1 MLFLLSTSAY
11 NVETFMWFVTR
22 LAPHNCIVAGESTVV
37 VTQTVIRL
45 DPPYL
50 WAEVQELTCGGPT

>member
-37 VTQTVIRL
+37 VAQAVIRL
-45 DPPYL
+45 DPLYL
-50 WAEVQELTCGGPT
+50 RVEVQELTCDCPM